1 LRKNAKISVGR
12 KDGVINIE
20 VTDKERQRAAAMAN
34 AFVEELEK
42 LLKRLSVTEAED
54 RLAFLEK
61 ERTQAA
67 QNLTK
72 AEEALRTFAEQ
83 KGVVQLDTQTRGT
96 LEYIARLRAEIDAKE
111 VQIQV
116 LRQQATPSNYDVI
129 RLETELKG
137 LKDKLR
143 TSEAQWDQVCAGDV
157 CLPSSKVPALGL
169 EYIRLYREAKFQ
181 EGLYQ
186 LFTKMA
192 EIARLD
198 MVKDVTV
205 IQVLDRAK
213 PPERRSNKRVIP
225 TLLVGFI
232 AFIMMIAVAFGR
244 ERWQK
249 DKITEEDSNRIALII
264 TYLKPWRDYAR
275 KLLLI
280 IKRK

>member
-1 LRKNAKISVGR
+1 
-12 KDGVINIE
+12 
-20 VTDKERQRAAAMAN
+20 
-34 AFVEELEK
+34 
-42 LLKRLSVTEAED
+42 
-54 RLAFLEK
+54 
-61 ERTQAA
+61 
-67 QNLTK
+67 
-72 AEEALRTFAEQ
+72 
-83 KGVVQLDTQTRGT
+83 
-96 LEYIARLRAEIDAKE
+96 

-225 TLLVGFI
+225 TCRLHRLHNDDSRCLWEGTL
-232 AFIMMIAVAFGR
+232 AEGQNNGR
-244 ERWQK
+244 RLQPHCPNNYLSQAMERLCQET
-249 DKITEEDSNRIALII
+249 IVNH
-264 TYLKPWRDYAR
+264 
-275 KLLLI
+275 
-280 IKRK
+280 